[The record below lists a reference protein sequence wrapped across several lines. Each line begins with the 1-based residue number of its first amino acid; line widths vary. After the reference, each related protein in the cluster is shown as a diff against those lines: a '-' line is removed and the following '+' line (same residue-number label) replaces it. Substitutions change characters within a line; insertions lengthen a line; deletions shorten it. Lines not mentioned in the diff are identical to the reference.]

1 MCSALDAELW
11 RRSPMVIAAQ
21 GSASGAEHGV
31 VSCAGLSAQDD
42 EGVLLGDALWP
53 GVSTSLDTSGVLR
66 A

>member
-1 MCSALDAELW
+1 
-11 RRSPMVIAAQ
+11 MVIAAQ